1 MQHTTQLMLA
11 CMHAGTTKPHL
22 KQLVTIEIFQPQGC
36 GCGLWLK
43 MAAKAAGAT
52 SARRSVVITNILLN
66 ISFGI
71 GIVMLNKLIY
81 VQQKFPN
88 VTLTFIHFVMT
99 SIALRI
105 CVWLNIFAPKSLSL
119 KQVFPLSASF
129 CGFVVFTNLS
139 LQNNTVG
146 TYQLAKV
153 LTTPVIVCI
162 QASLYHKKF
171 STRIK
176 LTLVSGCIVVM

>member
-1 MQHTTQLMLA
+1 M
-11 CMHAGTTKPHL
+11 
-22 KQLVTIEIFQPQGC
+22 PQGVC
-36 GCGLWLK
+36 LFEK
-43 MAAKAAGAT
+43 MAADMKGD
-52 SARRSVVITNILLN
+52 SSFLVVFYILSN
-66 ISFGI
+66 ISLGI

-81 VQQKFPN
+81 VQQQFPN
-88 VTLTFIHFVMT
+88 VTLTLVHFVMT
-99 SIALRI
+99 SGALQI
-105 CVWLNIFAPKSLSL
+105 CVWLNIFRPKPLTL

-139 LQNNTVG
+139 LQNNAIG

-162 QASLYHKKF
+162 QASLYKKTF

-176 LTLVSGCIVVM
+176 LTLVSNSYSIEINYFRCTYIFSHFLI